1 MMHQI
6 YLSLRVT
13 TMADIIILDL
23 SDEFYRAIQQRA
35 ERNNRSIE
43 AKIIDILESVVLQRD
58 V

>member
-13 TMADIIILDL
+13 TMADIFILDL
-23 SDEFYRAIQQRA
+23 SDELYLAIQERD

-43 AKIIDILESVVLQRD
+43 ADVINILESVTLQRD